1 MLFPQPAHHW
11 RQDHVGCALERA
23 DIDPAVASLEPVER
37 SRQRGR
43 LRQQVAP
50 VGQDQSAERGDP
62 HPLRPGRPVEHCPAD
77 GLLQCSDLLADCRLA
92 VAQPGGGP
100 AERALIGDGGHG
112 GEMPQL
118 GIGHG
123 SQPSQEHRLLRLI

>member
-1 MLFPQPAHHW
+1 M
-11 RQDHVGCALERA
+11 
-23 DIDPAVASLEPVER
+23 
-37 SRQRGR
+37 
-43 LRQQVAP
+43 
-50 VGQDQSAERGDP
+50 GQDQGAERGDP
-62 HPLRPGRPVEHCPAD
+62 HRLRPARPVEHCPAD
-77 GLLQCSDLLADCRLA
+77 GLLQGRDLLADRRLG

-123 SQPSQEHRLLRLI
+123 SHNSSLHR